1 MTASNE
7 LARVGDER
15 LVFFVL
21 LRSQVSSGEFML
33 LIQVDKSS
41 RHRCK
46 QVSRTRGRVLGAT
59 VRVVYAI
66 DSRDVSTVHSVTSL

>member
-1 MTASNE
+1 MTTGNE

-46 QVSRTRGRVLGAT
+46 QVSRP
-59 VRVVYAI
+59 
-66 DSRDVSTVHSVTSL
+66 STWCNSACGLCY